1 MDDVDIIDEHEKVLR
16 VVDTKVAHAQHLLH
30 RAVGIVL
37 VNSKHEVLLQL
48 RKATKYQYPLYWCDS
63 VAGHVDA
70 GETTEHAAVR
80 EMQEE
85 LGIQVPL
92 MFVGKVIIDEPEE
105 HELLSIYFGKSDG
118 PFVLQEEEMEEAT
131 FFPVAFL
138 KQCLTQGKQ
147 SQKSLKMTPHL
158 RESLKLVFAR
168 HFP

>member
-1 MDDVDIIDEHEKVLR
+1 MDDVDIIDKNEKVLR
-16 VVDTKVAHAQHLLH
+16 VVSTDVAHAQHLLH

-70 GETTEHAAVR
+70 GEMPDHAAVR

-85 LGIQVPL
+85 LGVQVPL
-92 MFVGKVIIDEPEE
+92 EFVGKIIINEPEE
-105 HELLSIYFGKSDG
+105 HELLSVYFGRTDG

-138 KQCLTQGKQ
+138 KQCLVQGKQ

-158 RESLKLVFAR
+158 RESLKLVFAKY
-168 HFP
+168 PL